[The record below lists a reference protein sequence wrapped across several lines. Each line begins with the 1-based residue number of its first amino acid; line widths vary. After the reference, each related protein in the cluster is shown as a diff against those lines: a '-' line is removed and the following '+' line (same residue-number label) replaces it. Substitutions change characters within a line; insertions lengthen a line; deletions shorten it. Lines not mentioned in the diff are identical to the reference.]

1 MISSYID
8 ARYYYTGVQKKKFK
22 RKYTIMSCSLI
33 SITLLVFSSGFYFLS
48 SIALATPSSY
58 NFGQQANTKTTNA
71 ELASIGNRNYSS
83 PQKHLIK
90 GPSLTNAFATYENPT
105 YGITIKYPY
114 NWEKI
119 EYPSIGLSAAVSDL
133 IVNFEAPVVN
143 ASDHW
148 REHLMIQVLNQAQ
161 AKKLIPQNET
171 TLGGMHAYKRVE
183 NSTME
188 ISNLDTNTQTKL
200 DLKTMDV
207 WTTNCNGNTYL
218 LTYKAVNSR
227 YAYYLPTIQKMLD
240 SLKIA
245 DDCVNQ
251 QSQLSRATH

>member
-1 MISSYID
+1 
-8 ARYYYTGVQKKKFK
+8 V
-22 RKYTIMSCSLI
+22 
-33 SITLLVFSSGFYFLS
+33 
-48 SIALATPSSY
+48 
-58 NFGQQANTKTTNA
+58 
-71 ELASIGNRNYSS
+71 
-83 PQKHLIK
+83 
-90 GPSLTNAFATYENPT
+90 TYENPA

-119 EYPSIGLSAAVSDL
+119 EYPRIGLPAAISDL

-161 AKKLIPQNET
+161 AKKLVPQSET
-171 TLGGMHAYKRVE
+171 TVGGMHAYKRVD
-183 NSTME
+183 NGIME
-188 ISNLDTNTQTKL
+188 ISNLDMNSQTKL
-200 DLKTMDV
+200 DLKTMNV
-207 WTTNCNGNTYL
+207 WTTGSNGNTYL

-251 QSQLSRATH
+251 QSQLGQASH

>member
-1 MISSYID
+1 
-8 ARYYYTGVQKKKFK
+8 
-22 RKYTIMSCSLI
+22 MSFSLI
-33 SITLLVFSSGFYFLS
+33 SVTLVALVSSGLFLS
-48 SIALATPSSY
+48 STSLAMPSSC
-58 NFGQQANTKTTNA
+58 NSGKQANVKITNA
-71 ELASIGNRNYSS
+71 ELASIGDLNYSS
-83 PQKHLIK
+83 PQRHLIK
-90 GPSLTNAFATYENPT
+90 GPSLTSTFVTYENPA

-119 EYPSIGLSAAVSDL
+119 EYPRIGLPAAVSDL

-161 AKKLIPQNET
+161 AKKLIPQSET
-171 TLGGMHAYKRVE
+171 TLGGMHAYKRVD

-188 ISNLDTNTQTKL
+188 ISNLDMNTQTKL

-207 WTTNCNGNTYL
+207 WTTNGNGNTYL

-227 YAYYLPTIQKMLD
+227 YAYYLPTIQEMLD

-251 QSQLSRATH
+251 QSQLGRASH